1 MTEVRPPLPLRVVRS
16 LWRAVDGARRFTVN
30 LIFILLLALLLA
42 ILLDRGPRVPDK
54 AALVIAPVGALV
66 EQRSG
71 DAADRALRELT
82 GDGVRETLVRDVVAG
97 IRAGKDDPRIAA
109 LLLDLDELSG
119 GGMSTLRSV
128 KAALAEFRASGK
140 KVIAAADVYG
150 QAGYYLAAQADE
162 IHLAPLGLVLIQG
175 FGIYR
180 PYYKEGLDKF
190 EIEAHV
196 FRVGEFKSAVE
207 PYLRDDLSPEA
218 RESYLDILGDLWG
231 AYLED
236 VAAAT
241 QDDPGGAHRADRPP
255 RRAAARGGRRR
266 RPRAARG
273 RDWST
278 ACRTATRC
286 ARGWSS
292 WSGRR
297 RRNTRFHQ
305 VSLADY
311 LEAQDLA
318 EPEQPKG
325 DAVGVVVARGTILD
339 GEQPA
344 GKIGGDTT
352 SALVR
357 QARENEKVKAIVLRV
372 DSGGG
377 SAFASEL
384 IRRELALARAAGK
397 PVVVSMGSVAASGGY
412 WISTASDQ
420 IWADPTTITGSIG
433 IFGVLPTFQKPLAK
447 YLGVHV
453 DGVGT
458 TWLAGAYRP
467 DRALDPRFA
476 GVMQNL
482 IDRGYEDFLARVGEA
497 RKMSRDEVD
506 RIGRGR
512 IWSGADAQRLG
523 LVDHLGGLEPAIAAA
538 GELAKLGKA
547 PKVLWIEKERTWRQ
561 KLAQQ
566 MLESAVAI
574 APPRATLPASPLSA
588 SARLRAVVAE
598 LESMAELDD
607 PRGVLAHCLCGIQE

>member
-1 MTEVRPPLPLRVVRS
+1 MTEARPPLPLRVVRS

-30 LIFILLLALLLA
+30 LIFLLLVALVLA
-42 ILLDRGPRVPDK
+42 ILLDRGPRVPEQ
-54 AALVIAPVGALV
+54 AALVIAPAGTLV

-82 GDGVRETLVRDVVAG
+82 GDGVRETMLRDVLAG
-97 IRAGKDDPRIAA
+97 IRAAKDDPRIGA

-119 GGMSTLRSV
+119 GGMSKLRDV
-128 KAALAEFRASGK
+128 KAALADFRSGGK

-162 IHLAPLGLVLIQG
+162 IHLAPLGLVLIEG
-175 FGIYR
+175 FGIFR

-218 RESYLDILGDLWG
+218 RESYLDILGDLWN

-236 VAAAT
+236 VAAGRKTTPAALT
-241 QDDPGGAHRADRPP
+241 ALIDRLDE
-255 RRAAARGGRRR
+255 RLRAAGGD
-266 RPRAARG
+266 AARALLEAG
-273 RDWST
+273 LVDRLSNRDEV
-278 ACRTATRC
+278 R
-286 ARGWSS
+286 ARMIELVGEDKKEH
-292 WSGRR
+292 
-297 RRNTRFHQ
+297 TFHQ
-305 VSLADY
+305 ISLADY

-318 EPEQPKG
+318 EPETPKG

-433 IFGVLPTFQKPLAK
+433 IFGVLPTFEKPLAK

-467 DRALDPRFA
+467 DRALDPRFG
-476 GVMQNL
+476 GVVQNL

-538 GELAKLGKA
+538 GELARLGKE
-547 PKVLWIEKERTWRQ
+547 PKVLWIEKERDWRQ

-607 PRGVLAHCLCGIQE
+607 PRGVLAHCFCEIED

>member
-30 LIFILLLALLLA
+30 LVFILLLALLLA

-119 GGMSTLRSV
+119 GGMSSLRSV

-150 QAGYYLAAQADE
+150 QAGYYLAAGADE

-218 RESYLDILGDLWG
+218 RESYLDILGDLWS

-236 VAAAT
+236 VAAGRKTTPA
-241 QDDPGGAHRADRPP
+241 ALAALIDRLDE
-255 RRAAARGGRRR
+255 RLRAAGGDAGRALLEAGLVDRLSNRDEVRARMVELVGEEKKEH
-266 RPRAARG
+266 
-273 RDWST
+273 T
-278 ACRTATRC
+278 
-286 ARGWSS
+286 
-292 WSGRR
+292 
-297 RRNTRFHQ
+297 FHQ
-305 VSLADY
+305 VALADY

-538 GELAKLGKA
+538 GELARLGKA

-607 PRGVLAHCLCGIQE
+607 PRGVLAHCLCGIEE